1 MAAICLYFQVHQPF
15 RLRRYG
21 VFESDTDYFDNL
33 RNASLMELVA
43 RRSYMPTNRL
53 MLDLFNRYGHDFRIS
68 LSITVTALEQLE
80 RWAPQV
86 LESFQAMAETG
97 CVEFLG
103 ETSHSSLAFLYSQEE
118 FRQQIKLHRQAIK
131 RLFGQT
137 PKVFRNTN
145 LIFSNAIGNVVRQ
158 LHFEAAIMEG
168 WEGVLGSRNLGF
180 PYRLHQSDLKLLLR
194 HYRLSEDIALRFGI
208 KNWSQWPLTAEK
220 YARWL
225 NCMNGQG
232 VYCLLGMD
240 YETFGERQP
249 EETGIFKFLEA
260 LPGNVLALG
269 DVFRTPAQC
278 VQEITALNEINVPQ
292 FVSWTDDNR
301 DIGPWLGNAMQA
313 NAMQEL
319 YRLEEAVKARQD
331 QELLSDW
338 RRLTSSDHFFYMNT
352 RHFGEPAGNIFNPY
366 ESPYDGYI
374 NFMSVLDS
382 ITARIRS

>member
-1 MAAICLYFQVHQPF
+1 MGAICLYFQVHQPF

-33 RNASLMELVA
+33 RNASVMELVA
-43 RRSYMPTNRL
+43 RRSYMPANRL
-53 MLDLFNRYGHDFRIS
+53 MLDLFKRYGNDFRIC
-68 LSITVTALEQLE
+68 LSITATALEQFE

-145 LIFSNAIGNVVRQ
+145 LIFSNAIGNVARQ
-158 LHFEAAIMEG
+158 LNFDAAIMEG
-168 WEGVLGSRNLGF
+168 WEGVLGSRNLGL
-180 PYRLHQSDLKLLLR
+180 PYRLNQTELKVLLR

-208 KNWSQWPLTAEK
+208 RTWSQWPLTAEK
-220 YARWL
+220 YAHWL
-225 NCMNGQG
+225 NGMNGQG
-232 VYCLLGMD
+232 AYCLLGMD
-240 YETFGERQP
+240 YETLGERQA
-249 EETGIFKFLEA
+249 EETGIFKFMAA
-260 LPGNVLALG
+260 LPGHVLTLG
-269 DVFRTPAQC
+269 DVFRTPIQC
-278 VQEITALNEINVPQ
+278 VQEFAPVHDISVPQ

-352 RHFGEPAGNIFNPY
+352 RHFGEPGENMFNPY

-382 ITARIRS
+382 ITARIRN